1 MKVSPVKSSFNTGEV
16 SPLLYGR
23 TDIAKYQ
30 NGCFQL
36 TNFIPTVQGPAR
48 RRPGTRYVADIKVPA
63 QRSWL
68 AKFEF
73 NTSQAY
79 VLEFGHQ
86 YIRFYTQGGQLLNAG
101 VPVEV
106 ATPYTSADLTTADG
120 TFALDMVQSGDVLYV
135 VHPSYAPYKLQRFS
149 NTSWTFTKIAFT
161 NGPFTTENTDRT
173 VQFYASG
180 STGSVTLYGIPGLTS
195 GGVYPAFATGTYLRM
210 AVQDLSAIKP
220 WGAGQ
225 EVASAGVNPLGIYRR
240 SDGKTYVCKTNETAG
255 AGASIQCGGDTP
267 THTYGVQSD
276 GGGRAVTGTVVQRQG
291 VDWEFVDEGWGYLL
305 ITGNTTATAGYGGW
319 TLTSGSTTITGGA
332 ASVLREGGVISGTGI
347 PAGTQIARIVGPAT
361 AEMTQAAT
369 ASNVG
374 VTITYSLTTITGT
387 VQGTSALPFAMVEQ
401 TQSGSVTA
409 ASAVITGLT
418 STAQLSI
425 GMNVRG
431 YGMPALATIKS
442 IDSATQITI
451 SAVASTTGAYS
462 LRFVQPTFRWAH
474 GAFNAVD
481 GYPSAVTFFRERLT
495 FASGQKLYF
504 SAAGDFENFNAYNAS
519 GNVTSAQAIQATIS
533 SDQVNQV
540 QWLAPQQALLI
551 GTAGGEFAC
560 LENST
565 QDPFGP
571 GNVKIEQHSAD
582 GSRNGVRPVRVGNA
596 TLFTQRSGKK
606 VKECTYK
613 IQSSAYVTQDMTVL
627 SEHVTRAA
635 GITQL
640 AWHKEPYSVV
650 WCVREDGRL
659 LGFTYNTEQDVTGWH
674 VHSIAGGLFSVESVA
689 VIPTTGKEADQL
701 WMIVRDDTSTK
712 RWVVYLETE
721 TLAAAFNFYVD
732 VGLSYN
738 GASTTSVSGLG
749 HLDLTYFAGAGLSL
763 DYDWL
768 GVVANAAVPS
778 YTITGSGSLTLGRA
792 GTVISVGMNYP
803 SVMVPTAFEAG
814 GGDGTSQGKQRRTTK
829 VAFRFNETQC
839 GQWKGAGSQQD
850 GEASDW
856 NAFTFPRSSTNGTP
870 TALRMDTAPTLF
882 TGIVDLDWEGD
893 YTMEDTMTIRQAE
906 PFPMT
911 IVAIMPQFTV
921 FDR

>member
-30 NGCFQL
+30 NGCFEL

-48 RRPGTRYVADIKVPA
+48 RRPGTRYVEDVKDPS
-63 QRSWL
+63 QRTWL
-68 AKFEF
+68 SKFEF

-86 YIRFYTQGGQLLNAG
+86 YIRFYTQGGQLLNTG

-106 ATPYTSADLTTADG
+106 ATPYTSASLTTTDG

-135 VHPSYAPYKLQRFS
+135 VHPSYPPYKLQRFS
-149 NTSWTFTKIAFT
+149 NTSWTFTPITFT
-161 NGPFTTENTDRT
+161 NGPFVTENTDRA
-173 VQFYASG
+173 VQFYATG
-180 STGSVTLYGIPGLTS
+180 STGSVTIYGVPGLTS
-195 GGVYPAFATGTYLRM
+195 GGVYPNFATGTLLRL

-225 EVASAGVNPLGIYRR
+225 EVAGAGVNPLGIYRR

-255 AGASIQCGGDTP
+255 VGLSIQCGGDTP

-291 VDWEFVDEGWGYLL
+291 VDWEFVDEGWGYVL
-305 ITGNTTATAGYGGW
+305 ITGNTTATAGLSGW
-319 TLTSGSTTITGGA
+319 TVTNTSTTITVGA
-332 ASVLREGGVISGTGI
+332 ASVLREGDVLSGTGI
-347 PAGTQIARIVGPAT
+347 QPGTQVARVTGANSAVMTLPAT
-361 AEMTQAAT
+361 ATNT
-369 ASNVG
+369 G
-374 VTITYSLTTITGT
+374 VTITFSRTTITGT
-387 VQGTSALPFAMVEQ
+387 VQGASALPYALVENAQ
-401 TQSGSVTA
+401 NGTITSGS
-409 ASAVITGLT
+409 AVVTGLT
-418 STAQLSI
+418 STAKLAV
-425 GMNVRG
+425 GMNVNG
-431 YGMPALATIKS
+431 YGMPASATIAS
-442 IDSATQITI
+442 IDSTTQVTL
-451 SAVASTTGAYS
+451 SAVASSTGTFS
-462 LRFVQPTFRWAH
+462 LRFVQPTFRWSR
-474 GAFNAVD
+474 GAFNLAD

-495 FASGQKLYF
+495 FAAGQKLYF

-519 GNVTSAQAIQATIS
+519 GNVTSAQSIQATIS

-540 QWLAPQQALLI
+540 QWLAPQQALII

-596 TLFTQRSGKK
+596 TLFVQRSGKK
-606 VKECTYK
+606 VKECTFK

-627 SEHVTRAA
+627 SEHVTRIS

-674 VHSIAGGLFSVESVA
+674 VHSIAGGLFAVESVT
-689 VIPTTGKEADQL
+689 VIPTPGKEADQL
-701 WMIVRDDTSTK
+701 WMIIRDDTSSK

-721 TLAAAFNFYVD
+721 ALAAAFNFYVD

-738 GASTTSVSGLG
+738 GASTASVSGLG
-749 HLDLTYFAGAGLSL
+749 HLDLTYFAGAGLTL

-768 GVVANAAVPS
+768 GVVADAAVPS
-778 YTITGSGSLTLGRA
+778 YTITGAGTLTLGRA
-792 GTVISVGMNYP
+792 AEVISVGMNYP

-829 VAFRFNETQC
+829 VAFRFHETQG

-850 GEASDW
+850 AEASDW
-856 NAFTFPRSSTNGTP
+856 NRFVFPRSSINGTP
-870 TALRMDTAPTLF
+870 TGLRMDTAPTLF
-882 TGIVDLDWEGD
+882 TGIVVQDWEGD
-893 YTMEDTMTIRQAE
+893 YVLEDPMTIRQAE